1 MTDNLASAL
10 ALVQTK
16 LPEIDK
22 SKTATVQTKSGGSYS
37 YAYADLAAVSK
48 EILPLLGD
56 CGLSW
61 MTKPTLTEDGKLVL
75 EYKLMH
81 VSGESEEG
89 TYPLPQSGTPQ
100 EIGSAITYA
109 RRYTLCSVTGV
120 APEQD
125 DDDGTAATATKPKTR
140 KAAEK
145 ATQATEATPPRKV
158 QRRPVEPDLPDDKE
172 PPKPTEITKPQLA
185 KLVILF
191 NQLGWTDRDD
201 RLRAASTIVGRKLES
216 SKELSVREAS
226 RLIEKLQECSEQDD
240 PQMALTD
247 LLASLGRKDE
257 DGQSKAEPIQEST

>member
-1 MTDNLASAL
+1 MNDNLASAL

-22 SKTATVQTKSGGSYS
+22 SKTATVAGKTKDGKPFSYD
-37 YAYADLAAVSK
+37 YAYADLAAVTK

-56 CGLSW
+56 NGLSW
-61 MTKPTLTEDGKLVL
+61 MTKPTIKEDGRFVL
-75 EYKLMH
+75 AYKLMH
-81 VSGESEEG
+81 TSGDCEEG
-89 TYPLPQSGTPQ
+89 EYPLPQSGTPQ

-125 DDDGTAATATKPKTR
+125 DDDGAAAGAPKKTR
-140 KAAEK
+140 QKPAEK
-145 ATQATEATPPRKV
+145 ATQATDTTRTRKV
-158 QRRPVEPDLPDDKE
+158 QRRPIEPDLPGDEE

-185 KLVILF
+185 KLQILF
-191 NQLGWTDRDD
+191 NELGWTDRDD

-226 RLIEKLQECSEQDD
+226 QLIEKLQECSEQDD
-240 PQMALTD
+240 PQMALTE
-247 LLASLGRKDE
+247 LLQKITKEGE
-257 DGQSKAEPIQEST
+257 